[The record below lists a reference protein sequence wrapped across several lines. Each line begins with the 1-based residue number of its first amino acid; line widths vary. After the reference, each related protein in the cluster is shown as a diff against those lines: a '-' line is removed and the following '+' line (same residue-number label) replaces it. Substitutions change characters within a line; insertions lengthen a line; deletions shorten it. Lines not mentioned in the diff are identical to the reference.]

1 MIGLR
6 VACHPVRL
14 PPTLQF
20 LVISGATA
28 VVAFGLG
35 LVLPLEPLGAFGRP
49 VVAAAVIGALFAWR
63 PVDGLVA
70 FGLAVLLAE
79 SVAYW
84 TGADFR
90 YFDEASLALLVGLAL
105 TIHRRQLTISRPG
118 WRAAAA
124 GALVVAGILSS
135 LVNGV
140 PPSIWIIAGALLIKG
155 FVFFYLVTSLR
166 VDADDIG
173 RVMGAA
179 LAVGLVLMAVGL
191 VEFAAPD
198 LAASLG
204 VPPYLE
210 QRGAVQVVTSLFTS
224 PSLYGWL
231 MVFLSLFLFA
241 HFAVLRR
248 PWSLALAILLG
259 GASVLSGRRTP
270 MIAWAVG
277 IGFGAFHQA
286 RWRGASGRIWLLIAA
301 GVLAVALLSLPLVGS
316 FYRQTF
322 EDYFGTAGAVG
333 EIFAEDPDS
342 KVIRPLHPRVALY
355 AGSLA
360 IARDEFPLGVGIGR
374 YGSHLS
380 REVYSPVYEQYGLQ
394 RVYGLRERRPIAITD
409 TFWPMVLGETGAAGV
424 VAALAFLGLLGRD
437 LWRAAAPVGPATV
450 RIFTLGALLVYVE
463 ALVRSTTSG
472 VFVATPIVYWVF
484 GAAGLSL
491 ALRRA
496 TKASATAAADPPP
509 AR

>member
-14 PPTLQF
+14 PPILQS
-20 LVISGATA
+20 LVITGATA
-28 VVAFGLG
+28 VLAFGLA

-49 VVAAAVIGALFAWR
+49 VVAAAVIGALFTWR

-70 FGLAVLLAE
+70 FGMAVLLAE

-84 TGADFR
+84 SGADLR
-90 YFDEASLALLVGLAL
+90 YFDEASLALLVGVAV
-105 TIHRRQLTISRPG
+105 TIHRRQLTIARPG

-140 PPSIWIIAGALLIKG
+140 PPSIWIIGLALLTKG
-155 FVFFYLVTSLR
+155 LVFFYLVTALR
-166 VDADDIG
+166 VDADDIS
-173 RVMGAA
+173 RVMVAA
-179 LAVGLVLMAVGL
+179 LAIGLVLTAIGL
-191 VEFAAPD
+191 VEFVAPD
-198 LAASLG
+198 LATSLG

-231 MVFLSLFLFA
+231 TVFLSLFLFA
-241 HFAVLRR
+241 HFAVLRH
-248 PWSLALAILLG
+248 PWSLAVAILLG

-277 IGFGAFHQA
+277 IGLGAFHQW
-286 RWRGASGRIWLLIAA
+286 RWRGGSGRAWLLIAA

-316 FYRQTF
+316 FYRQTIQ
-322 EDYFGTAGAVG
+322 DYFGTAGGVG
-333 EIFAEDPDS
+333 EIFAENPNP

-360 IARDEFPLGVGIGR
+360 VARDEFPLGAGIGR

-380 REVYSPVYEQYGLQ
+380 REVYSPVYEQYGLH

-409 TFWPMVLGETGAAGV
+409 TYWPMVLGEAGV
-424 VAALAFLGLLGRD
+424 AGAVAALAFFVLLGRD

-472 VFVATPIVYWVF
+472 VFVAPPIVYWVF

-491 ALRRA
+491 ALRRTA
-496 TKASATAAADPPP
+496 YATASGGADPPP
-509 AR
+509 GR